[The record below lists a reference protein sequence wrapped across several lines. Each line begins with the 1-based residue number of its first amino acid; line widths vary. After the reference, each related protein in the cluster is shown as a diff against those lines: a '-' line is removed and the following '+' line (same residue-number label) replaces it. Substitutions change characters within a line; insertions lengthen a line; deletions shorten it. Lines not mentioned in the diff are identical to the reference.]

1 MEIRA
6 RFNIREGEEI
16 TTSYIRPTQDT
27 QARRE
32 LLAHTWHF
40 WCTCDRCRDPTEGG
54 SHLSAVLCPAC
65 AEAPMLPQFP
75 LDTETA
81 WACTVCQ
88 ACISHEEHKA
98 LLNTSIQVT
107 LASAGSNLTLYA
119 ADYQQFS

>member
-1 MEIRA
+1 
-6 RFNIREGEEI
+6 
-16 TTSYIRPTQDT
+16 
-27 QARRE
+27 
-32 LLAHTWHF
+32 
-40 WCTCDRCRDPTEGG
+40 
-54 SHLSAVLCPAC
+54 
-65 AEAPMLPQFP
+65 MLPQFP

-98 LLNTSIQVT
+98 LLNTTIQVT